1 MLQELTLQDL
11 IPVIPELGQ
20 MIGQE
25 INTSRVRECIE
36 IEGKSMK
43 AEALSCRIVYILISL
58 FHLRQEMKGN
68 QEERREREKK
78 EKSMKQS
85 EVREDP
91 QK

>member
-68 QEERREREKK
+68 QEGREER